1 MSQAVQDDS
10 NWVVECSDEEDY
22 FEPNIEYRT
31 VNGIRVWE
39 PSGEDIVRLYE
50 EIEANGYNKLEWQC
64 PGRIS
69 PSQLNQDNVVN
80 DQSDETEINDDVND
94 KKDKSKFD
102 FDIDFDD
109 DDDQFNASSARV
121 PKRAPIVK
129 KSHIDLSQVMSNIKK
144 YQMIDHKTNV
154 TKTNQVNNNVSSQL
168 PQTLSSTSEEIFQS
182 TSDINEIDSVA
193 ETNST
198 TNVSEV
204 KSEHEFNFDENDIT
218 V

>member
-1 MSQAVQDDS
+1 
-10 NWVVECSDEEDY
+10 
-22 FEPNIEYRT
+22 
-31 VNGIRVWE
+31 
-39 PSGEDIVRLYE
+39 
-50 EIEANGYNKLEWQC
+50 
-64 PGRIS
+64 
-69 PSQLNQDNVVN
+69 
-80 DQSDETEINDDVND
+80 
-94 KKDKSKFD
+94 
-102 FDIDFDD
+102 
-109 DDDQFNASSARV
+109 
-121 PKRAPIVK
+121 
-129 KSHIDLSQVMSNIKK
+129 MSNIKK